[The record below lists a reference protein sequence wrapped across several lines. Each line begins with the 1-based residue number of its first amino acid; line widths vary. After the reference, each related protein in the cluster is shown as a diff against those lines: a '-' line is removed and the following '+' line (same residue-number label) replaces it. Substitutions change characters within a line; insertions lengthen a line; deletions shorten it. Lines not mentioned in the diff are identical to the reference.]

1 MHRPCAPASTLTQPE
16 ESFSPHLLNT
26 QPRTPARM
34 RTCGQ
39 RLGRGRARE
48 PYSLRR
54 LKSRPFAQA
63 HGEFRPP
70 ALLLE
75 PGRSW
80 PLSERSCAGVGLAH
94 AHLCRR
100 RARARAPQQQR
111 RRRFLSRGLR
121 AAVGFQA
128 SGDAEVRGGGSD
140 PALEAGG
147 SALLPEAASELARLA
162 GRRRR
167 QLLQV
172 TA

>member
-1 MHRPCAPASTLTQPE
+1 MHRPCAPASTLIQPE
-16 ESFSPHLLNT
+16 GSFSPHLLNT
-26 QPRTPARM
+26 RPRTPPRM
-34 RTCGQ
+34 RTSGQ

-48 PYSLRR
+48 PKSLRR
-54 LKSRPFAQA
+54 LKSRPFAQT

-80 PLSERSCAGVGLAH
+80 PLSGRSCAGVGLAH
-94 AHLCRR
+94 AHLCWR
-100 RARARAPQQQR
+100 RARARAPQQR
-111 RRRFLSRGLR
+111 RRRFLSRGLK

-128 SGDAEVRGGGSD
+128 SGDAEGRGGGSD
-140 PALEAGG
+140 PALGAGG
-147 SALLPEAASELARLA
+147 SALLPEAASELALLA

-167 QLLQV
+167 HLLQV